1 MTSHRYTAPIIAI
14 PAYVVPACV
23 IPAYAVLALTLL
35 VATGCSNPFAP
46 STSRPPPDE
55 RPPAVAATTA
65 AVVMTNLQ
73 RAFNEGDAV
82 LYESIIDDRFWFTE
96 TDCQGELILAN
107 GKEDELDLMFGARDG
122 SSPGVFD
129 IYRQIE
135 WNFTQSRRDTEP
147 GRDFPAAFEGDP
159 DGHPDEDW
167 EVFRGRVEILLLEA
181 EDEGFRVDQVMNFK
195 MRLGDDGLWRIVR
208 WIDDPLAGDCGDGA
222 LSKPTGGETW
232 AGVKQ

>member
-1 MTSHRYTAPIIAI
+1 MTTMNANLKNFTGII
-14 PAYVVPACV
+14 
-23 IPAYAVLALTLL
+23 TLL
-35 VATGCSNPFAP
+35 ACAGCSNPFAP
-46 STSRPPPDE
+46 STSRPPAETPL
-55 RPPAVAATTA
+55 PPAVDATTA
-65 AVVMTNLQ
+65 AVVMANLE
-73 RAFNEGDAV
+73 RAFNEGDEV

-96 TDCQGELILAN
+96 TDCQGDLILAN

-135 WNFTQSRRDTEP
+135 WSFTQSRRDTEQ
-147 GRDFPAAFEGDP
+147 GRDFPKAFEDDP

-195 MRLGDDGLWRIVR
+195 MRQGEDGLWRVVR

-222 LSKPTGGETW
+222 LGKPASRLTW
-232 AGVKQ
+232 SAVKRLP

>member
-1 MTSHRYTAPIIAI
+1 MTTSLRT
-14 PAYVVPACV
+14 
-23 IPAYAVLALTLL
+23 LALAATVL
-35 VATGCSNPFAP
+35 VGTGCSNPFAP
-46 STSRPPPDE
+46 STSRPPVDE

-73 RAFNEGDAV
+73 RAFNEGDEV
-82 LYESIIDDRFWFTE
+82 LYESIIDDGFWFTE

-147 GRDFPAAFEGDP
+147 GRDFPAAFDGDP

-222 LSKPTGGETW
+222 LSKSAGGQTGGRSW
-232 AGVKQ
+232 AEVKH

>member
-1 MTSHRYTAPIIAI
+1 MKTALKRITFSA
-14 PAYVVPACV
+14 
-23 IPAYAVLALTLL
+23 AVLIWA
-35 VATGCSNPFAP
+35 GCGGNPFAP
-46 STSRPPPDE
+46 ETPRPPDDSELP
-55 RPPAVAATTA
+55 PPAEASTA

-73 RAFNEGDAV
+73 RAFNEGDEV

-122 SSPGVFD
+122 SRPGIFD

-135 WNFTQSRRDTEP
+135 WTFTQSRRSTEQ
-147 GRDFPAAFEGDP
+147 GRDYPKAYDSDP

-195 MRLGDDGLWRIVR
+195 MRQGADSLWRIVR
-208 WIDDPLAGDCGDGA
+208 WIDDPLAGDCGDG
-222 LSKPTGGETW
+222 SGKP
-232 AGVKQ
+232 AGPIPWSAVKRLRAD

>member
-1 MTSHRYTAPIIAI
+1 MMTSCFRNTS
-14 PAYVVPACV
+14 
-23 IPAYAVLALTLL
+23 AVLLLAATLL
-35 VATGCSNPFAP
+35 ATGCSNPFAP
-46 STSRPPPDE
+46 STSRPPDDSGL
-55 RPPAVAATTA
+55 PPAVEATTA

-73 RAFNEGDAV
+73 RAFNEGDEV

-107 GKEDELDLMFGARDG
+107 GKEDELDLMFGSRDG
-122 SSPGVFD
+122 SNAGVFD

-135 WNFTQSRRDTEP
+135 WNFTQSRRETEP

-195 MRLGDDGLWRIVR
+195 IRQSEDGLWRIVR

-222 LSKPTGGETW
+222 LSKPAGRSTW
-232 AGVKQ
+232 AGAKQVR

>member
-1 MTSHRYTAPIIAI
+1 MKPSLKRITLIS
-14 PAYVVPACV
+14 
-23 IPAYAVLALTLL
+23 AVLAL
-35 VATGCSNPFAP
+35 AGCGGNPFAP
-46 STSRPPPDE
+46 ETSRPPDTPE
-55 RPPAVAATTA
+55 LPPPADAATA

-73 RAFNEGDAV
+73 RAFNEGDEV

-122 SSPGVFD
+122 SRPGVFD

-135 WNFTQSRRDTEP
+135 WTFTQSRRHTEL
-147 GRDFPAAFEGDP
+147 GRDYPAAYDGDP

-167 EVFRGRVEILLLEA
+167 EVFRGRVEILLLQA

-195 MRLGDDGLWRIVR
+195 MRRGEDGLWRIVR
-208 WIDDPLAGDCGDGA
+208 WIDDPLSGDCGEG
-222 LSKPTGGETW
+222 KPAAAEVDSWGRIK
-232 AGVKQ
+232 ASFR

>member
-1 MTSHRYTAPIIAI
+1 MKTLQRIAFS
-14 PAYVVPACV
+14 A
-23 IPAYAVLALTLL
+23 AVLIWA
-35 VATGCSNPFAP
+35 GCGGNPFAP
-46 STSRPPPDE
+46 ETSRPPDDSELP
-55 RPPAVAATTA
+55 PPAEASTA

-73 RAFNEGDAV
+73 RAFNEGDEV

-122 SSPGVFD
+122 SRPGIFD

-135 WNFTQSRRDTEP
+135 WTFTQSRRSTEQ
-147 GRDFPAAFEGDP
+147 GRDYPKAYEEDP

-195 MRLGDDGLWRIVR
+195 MRQGDDDLWRIVR
-208 WIDDPLAGDCGDGA
+208 WIDDPLAGDCGDGSA
-222 LSKPTGGETW
+222 KPTGGISW
-232 AGVKQ
+232 SAVKRLRAD

>member
-1 MTSHRYTAPIIAI
+1 MMPNFRNASAFLL
-14 PAYVVPACV
+14 
-23 IPAYAVLALTLL
+23 LAAALF
-35 VATGCSNPFAP
+35 AGACSNPFAP
-46 STSRPPPDE
+46 STSRPPVDSGL
-55 RPPAVAATTA
+55 PPAVEASTA

-73 RAFNEGDAV
+73 RAFNEGDEV
-82 LYESIIDDRFWFTE
+82 LYESIIDDLFWFTE

-107 GKEDELDLMFGARDG
+107 GKEDELDLMFGSRDG
-122 SSPGVFD
+122 SNAGVFD

-135 WNFTQSRRDTEP
+135 WNFTQSRRETEP

-195 MRLGDDGLWRIVR
+195 VRRGDDGLWRIVR

-222 LSKPTGGETW
+222 LSKPAAGSTW
-232 AGVKQ
+232 AGAKQAR

>member
-1 MTSHRYTAPIIAI
+1 MKPSLKRITLIS
-14 PAYVVPACV
+14 
-23 IPAYAVLALTLL
+23 AVLAL
-35 VATGCSNPFAP
+35 AGCGGNPFAP
-46 STSRPPPDE
+46 ETSRPPDNSELP
-55 RPPAVAATTA
+55 PPADAATA

-73 RAFNEGDAV
+73 RAFNEGDEV

-107 GKEDELDLMFGARDG
+107 GKEDELALMFGARDG
-122 SSPGVFD
+122 SRPGVFD

-135 WNFTQSRRDTEP
+135 WTFTQSRRDTEL
-147 GRDFPAAFEGDP
+147 GRDYPAAYDGDP

-167 EVFRGRVEILLLEA
+167 EVFRGRVEILLLQA

-195 MRLGDDGLWRIVR
+195 MRQAADGLWRIVR

-222 LSKPTGGETW
+222 AKPVGDITW
-232 AGVKQ
+232 SGVKLFR